1 MSPWHVMAIILP
13 HLKLI
18 KDNSLKSQLTQKLIA
33 ILITTDMTS
42 ARGWNGAAAITVPA
56 RDVYSSRVLFDEL
69 VELIR
74 LFDHIKGNDRNA
86 EHKMKW
92 LDRRG
97 GRTTRVGT
105 QSQKVSLPLPR
116 SRIRYW
122 AEQ

>member
-56 RDVYSSRVLFDEL
+56 RDVYTLRGFYLTNLSSLYGCSITSRVTTEM
-69 VELIR
+69 R
-74 LFDHIKGNDRNA
+74 SIK
-86 EHKMKW
+86 
-92 LDRRG
+92 
-97 GRTTRVGT
+97 
-105 QSQKVSLPLPR
+105 
-116 SRIRYW
+116 
-122 AEQ
+122 